1 MESKFC
7 LGLALGML
15 GGALIIANSQKA
27 KKAVTAAQN
36 KILDKIT
43 ELKNKTSEQSE
54 EE

>member
-1 MESKFC
+1 
-7 LGLALGML
+7 ML

-27 KKAVTAAQN
+27 KKAVTTAQN

-43 ELKNKTSEQSE
+43 ELKNKASARE